1 MHGHGGEDDNDDEH
15 TAIAIAN
22 EQANWRYSLK
32 NLGLFKNDRYVPAVG
47 LHRTVGILK
56 LSFFR

>member
-15 TAIAIAN
+15 TAIAN
-22 EQANWRYSLK
+22 EQENWRYTLK
-32 NLGLFKNDRYVPAVG
+32 NLGLFKNDRYVPALG